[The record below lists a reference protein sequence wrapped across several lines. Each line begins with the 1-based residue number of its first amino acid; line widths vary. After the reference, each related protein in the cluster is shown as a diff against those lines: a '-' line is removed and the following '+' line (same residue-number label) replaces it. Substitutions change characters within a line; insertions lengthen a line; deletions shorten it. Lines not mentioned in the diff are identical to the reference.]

1 MPLTMAVAGQKNRI
15 MEVGGK
21 PEIKKHLANLGL
33 VAGNDVTVITDISGN
48 LIVEVDGDRIAI
60 HREMAGKIEI

>member
-1 MPLTMAVAGQKNRI
+1 MPLTMAVAGQRIRI